1 MTTLNDPSS
10 DELSE
15 ISFATVDELE
25 LAWKPLTADE
35 SVRAGALLLQ
45 ASNYLR
51 QIAVNN
57 GQSIDDNIIS
67 DQTGVYGANVK
78 MVVISAVQRSLA
90 SPIDMMPDASQW
102 SQSASPYSESMSF
115 SGNVSSTLYF
125 KDKELKLLGLGSVSG
140 NLGIAVLRGVR

>member
-1 MTTLNDPSS
+1 MQTANK
-10 DELSE
+10 
-15 ISFATVDELE
+15 SFATVSELE
-25 LAWKPLTADE
+25 ESWKPLTIEEQA
-35 SVRAGALLLQ
+35 RAEVLLLQ

-57 GQSIDDNIIS
+57 GKDLDDNV
-67 DQTGVYGANVK
+67 DADPTGVYGANVK
-78 MVVISAVQRSLA
+78 MVVMSAVQRSIA

-115 SGNVSSTLYF
+115 SGNVSATLYF

-140 NLGIAVLRGVR
+140 NLGVSIMRGVR

>member
-1 MTTLNDPSS
+1 MQTANN
-10 DELSE
+10 
-15 ISFATVDELE
+15 SFATVSELE
-25 LAWKPLTADE
+25 ESWKPLTIEEQA
-35 SVRAGALLLQ
+35 RAEVLLLQ

-57 GQSIDDNIIS
+57 GKDLDDNV
-67 DQTGVYGANVK
+67 DADPTGVYGASVK
-78 MVVISAVQRSLA
+78 MVVMSAVQRSIA

-115 SGNVSSTLYF
+115 SGNVSATLYF

-140 NLGIAVLRGVR
+140 NLGVSIMRGVR